1 LICGKSSQASV
12 ICFVSL
18 LSKLV
23 LHATIHC
30 IKRNT
35 AAGHVNRGIASQ
47 GAEFY
52 DKSFMFE
59 VGVSLVFSGRRYRK
73 QARSRT

>member
-1 LICGKSSQASV
+1 
-12 ICFVSL
+12 L
-18 LSKLV
+18 LSKLI
-23 LHATIHC
+23 LRATILC
-30 IKRNT
+30 RKRNIP
-35 AAGHVNRGIASQ
+35 AGRVNRGIASQ